1 MVDRAGKQRI
11 HGPENPMRYT
21 VIIAAGL
28 MLTALTGCEDALLDL
43 QPADRL
49 TEDVAI
55 ADARGAQA
63 ALVGAYQALQSTS
76 YYGGTFLFFNDLSA
90 DNAVHTG
97 TLNSHFDAARNQLRA
112 DNTAVASIWSAIYDA
127 INRANHLILRVPQL
141 ADMDP
146 AERESVLGQA
156 HFLRAL
162 HYHNLVRL
170 WDDVPVRTTP
180 IESVE
185 EASQIAR
192 SPVADVYAQILSDLS
207 EAKARLSAGGDT
219 RRASLGAAHALEARV
234 HLYLED
240 WGAAAAAIEA
250 VEDLGYTLSDD
261 YESLFPAT
269 GGDTPED
276 IFRVLFTAVQWQQL
290 GWYYI
295 SSAGGGRGEIA
306 PQQELID
313 AYEAGDVRQ
322 DVSIEGDVEGA
333 AYGVKYPT
341 TIGAEHPH
349 VIRYGEIVLT
359 KAEVLARQDL
369 LEEAVDEYNRIRE
382 RAGLDPHVFGEDVTT
397 QAEVLEAIWHERRLE
412 LAFEGDRFSDLNRTG
427 RAVEVL
433 DIPPHQARFPIPQRE
448 LDVAPNMTQNPGY

>member
-1 MVDRAGKQRI
+1 MRANRRM
-11 HGPENPMRYT
+11 ENAMKYRT
-21 VIIAAGL
+21 LLAIGL
-28 MLTALTGCEDALLDL
+28 MMSALTACWDGLLDV

-49 TEDVAI
+49 TEDLAI
-55 ADARGAQA
+55 ADARGARA
-63 ALVGAYQALQSTS
+63 ALAGAYQAMQSTS
-76 YYGGTFLFFNDLSA
+76 YYGGTFVFFNDLSA

-97 TLNSHFDAARNQLRA
+97 TFNSHFDAARNELRP
-112 DNTAVASIWSAIYDA
+112 DNTAVAGIWSAIYDA
-127 INRANHLILRVPQL
+127 INRANHLIDKVPGVPDL
-141 ADMDP
+141 DP
-146 AERESVLGQA
+146 AERDRILGEA

-170 WDDVPVRTTP
+170 WDDVPIRTSP

-192 SPVADVYAQILSDLS
+192 SPVSEVYSQILNDLA
-207 EAKARLSAGGDT
+207 EAQARLSAGGDT
-219 RRASLGAAHALEARV
+219 RRASLGAALALEARV
-234 HLYLED
+234 HFYLGD
-240 WGAAAAAIEA
+240 WPATEAAVEA
-250 VEDLGYTLSDD
+250 VEGLGYDLADD
-261 YESLFPAT
+261 YGSLFPAT
-269 GGDTPED
+269 DGNTPED
-276 IFRVLFTAVQWQQL
+276 IFRVLFTAVQWNQL

-295 SSAGGGRGEIA
+295 SSAAGGRGEIA

-322 DVSIEGDVEGA
+322 DVSISGDVEGA
-333 AYGVKYPT
+333 AWGIKYPT

-349 VIRYGEIVLT
+349 VIRYGEIVLIN
-359 KAEVLARQDL
+359 AEVLARQDL

-382 RAGLDPHVFGEDVTT
+382 RAGLAPHTLGAEVTT

-433 DIPPHQARFPIPQRE
+433 GIPEYQSRFPIPQSE